1 MDASWIFMV
10 AIWAFFELV
19 CFLIKMD
26 FAKRIKI
33 AAIGSTLVVSGVMF
47 DGMSN
52 PGANPVFLFMTT
64 FFMFGTPAV
73 IICFFRLKAARIANT
88 RLESKKS
95 TRTFTLI
102 FKLTIQLLA
111 IIIGFALSMILVVV
125 VFGSLYLSA
134 K

>member
-26 FAKRIKI
+26 FTKRMKI
-33 AAIGSTLVVSGVMF
+33 GAIGSTLIVSGIMF

-64 FFMFGTPAV
+64 FFMFGAPAV
-73 IICFFRLKAARIANT
+73 IIYFFRLKAAKIANT
-88 RLESKKS
+88 RLESKNN
-95 TRTFTLI
+95 TRTFTLL
-102 FKLTIQLLA
+102 FKLTSQLLA
-111 IIIGFALSMILVVV
+111 IIIGFTLSMILVVV

>member
-1 MDASWIFMV
+1 MDPSWIFMV

-19 CFLIKMD
+19 CFLIKMN
-26 FAKRIKI
+26 FAKRMKI
-33 AAIGSTLVVSGVMF
+33 GAIGSTLIVSGVMF

-52 PGANPVFLFMTT
+52 PGANPVFLFITT
-64 FFMFGTPAV
+64 FFMFGATAA
-73 IICFFRLKAARIANT
+73 IIYFFRLKAAKFANT

-102 FKLTIQLLA
+102 FKLTSQFLA

-125 VFGSLYLSA
+125 IFGSLYLSA